1 MKSFKRERPHFPKR
15 VVITAGMPYG
25 NKSLHFGH
33 IGGVFIQADTFARFM
48 RDRIGHENVIFVSG
62 TDCYGSP
69 IVASYKKALEDPE
82 ASSTLQAAGA
92 LEDLTTYVTYYHDL
106 QRQVLADYQVAPN
119 LYAASALGG
128 AGETHKALSEKV
140 FETLEAKGTLIKLA
154 APQFFD
160 PSEGAYLNGR
170 QVVGKCPFEGCQSER
185 GYADECSLGHQYMP
199 SELIDPV
206 STLSGTVPILK
217 DVENW
222 YFDLESYLEPL
233 KAMVSKFKR
242 DRARENVRNT
252 IDEFLKDPAIHITR
266 KEFGRLQE
274 QGLDLVYESLI
285 DEPKKPSVTY
295 VFPNLKARDA
305 ARSALDEAGIRYRTA
320 KTLVPFRLSG
330 NIDWGVP
337 VPGRNNMENLTFW
350 VWPESL
356 WAPISFVQAYLE
368 SQGKAKE
375 AWKDYVCDPDARVF
389 QFIGE
394 DNIYFYGIAEMAMWM
409 AYHNVLPEVL
419 ANGHTHDATYFE
431 SQIGDINFPTLVA
444 NCHLLFLDN
453 KASSSSEIKP
463 PMADDLLNHY
473 TPDQLR
479 MHFLSLGLS
488 KRSVSFNPKPFNPT
502 MAPEEPDVVLKDGN
516 LLTNV
521 FNRLVRS
528 CFYTTQKYHGD
539 RIPDLPISEEMRSLI
554 EKGVLEYELR
564 MYEQEFHKVIYTLDE
579 LIRNANKYWSKYM
592 KQADDAD
599 STDLRLQVVADAFY
613 AVKVIATLL
622 HPIAPES
629 VEGLRRRLCL
639 TEDLWCWDKIFS
651 PIQELMASPETHCF
665 DPIPPQFDF
674 FLRHPSQLQ
683 G

>member
-1 MKSFKRERPHFPKR
+1 MKPFKRERPQFPKR

-48 RDRIGHENVIFVSG
+48 RDRIGKDNVIFVSG

-69 IVASYKKALEDPE
+69 IVASHKKALEAVDTTELPE
-82 ASSTLQAAGA
+82 NLK
-92 LEDLTTYVTYYHDL
+92 DLNAYVTDFHHL
-106 QRQVLADYQVAPN
+106 QRQVLDAYQVAPE
-119 LYAASALGG
+119 LYAASALGD
-128 AGETHKALSEKV
+128 AGERHRGVSEAVFKAL
-140 FETLEAKGTLIKLA
+140 ETRGTLIKLA
-154 APQFFD
+154 APQYYD
-160 PSEGAYLNGR
+160 EKAGAYLNGR

-199 SELIDPV
+199 SELIDPI
-206 STLSGTVPILK
+206 STLSGTIPVLK

-222 YFDLESYLEPL
+222 YFDLERYLEPL
-233 KAMVSKFKR
+233 KAMVAKMKK

-266 KEFGRLQE
+266 KEFAKLQE
-274 QGLDLVYESLI
+274 AAIVFPHQALI

-295 VFPNLKARDA
+295 IFANLAARDQ
-305 ARSALDEAGIRYRTA
+305 ARSLLDHASIRYRTG

-337 VPGRNNMENLTFW
+337 VPKRPGMEDLTFW

-356 WAPISFVQAYLE
+356 WAPITFTKTYLAGAGRDTAEWESFWRAEDSKVY
-368 SQGKAKE
+368 
-375 AWKDYVCDPDARVF
+375 

-409 AYHNVLPEVL
+409 AYHDVLPEVL
-419 ANGHTHDATYFE
+419 ENGHTAGSE
-431 SQIGDINFPTLVA
+431 SFAEAISHVNFPTLVA

-453 KASSSSEIKP
+453 KASSSSDIKP
-463 PMADDLLNHY
+463 PMADELLAYY

-488 KRSVSFNPKPFNPT
+488 KRSVSFNPKPFNPS
-502 MAPEEPDVVLKDGN
+502 MGADELDVVLKDGN

-528 CFYTTQKYHGD
+528 CFYTAQKYHGE
-539 RIPDLPISEEMRSLI
+539 RIPGYEASTEIKELI
-554 EKGVLEYELR
+554 ERAVLEYELR

-579 LIRNANKYWSKYM
+579 LIRSASKFWSKHM
-592 KQADDAD
+592 KIADDAD
-599 STDLRLQVVADAFY
+599 DTEKRLQVVADAFY

-622 HPIAPES
+622 HPIVPDSIEK
-629 VEGLRRRLCL
+629 LRQRLRF
-639 TEDLWCWDKIFS
+639 TEDLWSWEHILA
-651 PIQELMASPETHCF
+651 PVTTVMA
-665 DPIPPQFDF
+665 DPANHSFEAIPPQYDF
-674 FLRHPSQLQ
+674 FLRHPSQLSSTES
-683 G
+683 